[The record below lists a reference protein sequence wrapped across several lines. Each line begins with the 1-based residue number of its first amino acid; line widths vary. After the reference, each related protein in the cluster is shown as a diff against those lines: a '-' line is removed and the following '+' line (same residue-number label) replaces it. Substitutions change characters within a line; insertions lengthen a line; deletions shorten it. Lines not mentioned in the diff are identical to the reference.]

1 MDEILTRLTTSIT
14 SFKAN
19 PNKEV
24 KAAGDQPFCVLTNN
38 RPAFYVLSPAAWEQ
52 LEELIWDLDATP
64 EILRRKEEHARTGK
78 TIKVSIDDLLAGKP
92 IPVDGDE

>member
-14 SFKAN
+14 TFKAN

-38 RPAFYVLSPAAWEQ
+38 RPAFYVLSPAAWED
-52 LEELIWDLDATP
+52 LEELIWELEITP
-64 EILRRKEEHARTGK
+64 EVLRRKEEFERTGK
-78 TIKVSIDDLLAGKP
+78 RIKVSIEDLLAGKP
-92 IPVDGDE
+92 IEVGDDE